1 MAIDDVEAAERRD
14 APDLSEVSWALREV
28 NRLTGT
34 VDDAVTRRLGVGHN
48 ETLALDILLQS
59 PVGMGPV
66 ELGNRLGIRSASA
79 TALVDRLEASGHVR
93 RVRHPTDRRRLIVET
108 TDSARRDVLAALAPL
123 LADVDAIAAGLTD
136 EEAAVVVRY
145 LRGVAGAMRRY
156 SAG

>member
-1 MAIDDVEAAERRD
+1 MPYDDVEAAERRD
-14 APDLSEVSWALREV
+14 SPDLSEVSWALREV
-28 NRLTGT
+28 NRLSGA

-48 ETLALDILLQS
+48 ETLALDILMQS

-66 ELGNRLGIRSASA
+66 ELGNHLGIRSASA

-123 LADVDAIAAGLTD
+123 LADVDAIADGLSS
-136 EEAAVVVRY
+136 EEAAVVIRY
-145 LRGVAGAMRRY
+145 LRAVAGAMRRF
-156 SAG
+156 SAP